1 MKSMH
6 RVLAGTLAAVMMIP
20 ALSPIA
26 QADAPKVSVDEAV
39 YVNMDYYGKPGEV
52 SIVKGCSLNGNSTF
66 TDYGS
71 YDKVTNMTDEVKP
84 TVTGDSVSWKLPD
97 GTDRFYYE
105 CAPKSG
111 AVVLPWTFDVS
122 YKLNGVP
129 ADAKK
134 LAGASGMVEIT
145 IHATPNKS
153 ANDYSRNNMLLQVGT
168 AVNMKDNLSLEAPGA
183 QLQSL
188 GDYKAAL
195 FAALPGEDKTF
206 TIRIGTKSFE
216 SDGIVMMMVPGT
228 LEQMKDIKDIKD
240 ATDTVQGSMDSVA
253 QGTNELLSTLESMT
267 GGLQQAKSG
276 LASLDSAR
284 NTINSSKDGVYNNAD
299 KSLADLTEITNQT
312 SALVPHLQKAQ
323 SMVVDVN
330 SGMNAMVE
338 KLNTVSAQ
346 LTDLSV
352 AIGDVRSDVN
362 DLRDVLD
369 DAKDNTREERDD
381 LERSLKDDMATVKA
395 DVTQLQ
401 PGLNQLAQYSGVMTG
416 TGPQPSDSLLSKLV
430 GLITEL
436 RTIAAIPSGA
446 VSSDPAL
453 SDTIQG
459 ISGASADA
467 LTSLAKVKAT
477 ESALVGGISQ
487 MLDQT
492 DQFLA
497 TGDQAMKTV
506 DAYMDEL
513 DDGIDA
519 TDDLLKDAN
528 SAGSSL
534 KNILSGSQD
543 VIGSISNLNT
553 TVNRYQDDTVKAL
566 QDTEKLMGGLTS
578 GLTDAKAFLTSLE
591 TVLRTSGSSLND
603 GTRKTLSGLID
614 VMGKS
619 LNGMGSTATI
629 KNATNTIQKTVDDKI
644 DKYRDDNNFLNL
656 DAEAKPISFTSSKNA
671 APDSIQAVLRTEEIS
686 IDKDNSKTA
695 DMETA
700 DKDIGVLAR
709 MRNVFAKIWEAI
721 VSAFS
726 NR

>member
-6 RVLAGTLAAVMMIP
+6 RVLAGTLAAVMLIP

-71 YDKVTNMTDEVKP
+71 YGKVTNMTDEVKP
-84 TVTGDSVSWKLPD
+84 TVSGDSVSWKLPD

-105 CAPKSG
+105 CDPKSG

-145 IHATPNKS
+145 VHAIPNKS

-216 SDGIVMMMVPGT
+216 LDGIVMMMVPGT

-240 ATDTVQGSMDSVA
+240 ATDTVQGSMDSAA

-284 NTINSSKDGVYNNAD
+284 NTINSSKDGVYNSAD
-299 KSLADLTEITNQT
+299 KSLADLTAITNQT

-330 SGMNAMVE
+330 SGMNAMVAR
-338 KLNTVSAQ
+338 LNTVSTQ

-369 DAKDNTREERDD
+369 DAKDNTWEERDD
-381 LERSLKDDMATVKA
+381 LERNLKNDMATVKA
-395 DVTQLQ
+395 DETHLQ
-401 PGLNQLAQYSGVMTG
+401 QG
-416 TGPQPSDSLLSKLV
+416 
-430 GLITEL
+430 
-436 RTIAAIPSGA
+436 IAAIQKSA
-446 VSSDPAL
+446 EDLTKQIETLQQTLKYIVDNNLADDSAKQMITLIDP
-453 SDTIQG
+453 TI
-459 ISGASADA
+459 
-467 LTSLAKVKAT
+467 TSLT
-477 ESALVGGISQ
+477 ALMETMDGVTTNLAG
-487 MLDQT
+487 MLNQT

-497 TGDQAMKTV
+497 TGDQAMTTV

-528 SAGSSL
+528 RAGSSL

-543 VIGSISNLNT
+543 VIGSVTDLNGI
-553 TVNRYQDDTVKAL
+553 VNRYQDDTVNAL

-591 TVLRTSGSSLND
+591 TVLRTSGGSLND

-614 VMGKS
+614 VMEKS

-644 DKYRDDNNFLNL
+644 DKYKDDNNFLNL
-656 DAEAKPISFTSSKNA
+656 DAEAKPISFTSSKNT

-686 IDKDNSKTA
+686 VDKGGSKTA

-726 NR
+726 GR